1 MPNEKEPSNFVSLSI
16 RMNDGYRLQINC
28 VMPNDSLLLI
38 KQRRNEQKK
47 NIIKPLKIGKLV

>member
-1 MPNEKEPSNFVSLSI
+1 MPNEKEPSNFVPLSI

>member
-1 MPNEKEPSNFVSLSI
+1 MPNEKEPSNFVPLPI